1 MKTYILISF
10 FAVFSLCTHAQS
22 RVESVEYQKIQR
34 DAIVADVPFPEKTIS
49 AAISDTLQKLG
60 FKGKD
65 TKGFTLYKGV
75 TLAALGSSAYDL
87 YFSVDR
93 KSKKEKDQSTVTL
106 MISKDFDNFITEK
119 TASDIISNAKTYM
132 DSLRNIVA
140 IYDLEQQ
147 IQEQEVLVKKNE
159 KKLEDLTDQEKDYEK
174 DRKKLEDKIDTNKKN
189 KAKQISENDVQKQ
202 VLQTLKAKRRQ

>member
-1 MKTYILISF
+1 MRTFILVSL
-10 FAVFSLCTHAQS
+10 FAVFSFSTHAQS
-22 RVESVEYQKIQR
+22 RVESVEYQKVQR
-34 DAIVADVPFPEKTIS
+34 DAIVADVPFPEKTIA

-106 MISKDFDNFITEK
+106 MISKDFDNFIAEK
-119 TASDIISNAKTYM
+119 TEPDIISNAKTYM

-202 VLQTLKAKRRQ
+202 VLLHHLV

>member
-1 MKTYILISF
+1 MRTFILVSL
-10 FAVFSLCTHAQS
+10 FAVFSFSTHAQS
-22 RVESVEYQKIQR
+22 RVESVEYQKVQR
-34 DAIVADVPFPEKTIS
+34 DAIVADVPFPEKTIA

-106 MISKDFDNFITEK
+106 MISKDFDNFIAEK
-119 TASDIISNAKTYM
+119 TEPDIISNAKTYM